1 MLTGRSL
8 PRRSVV
14 ILTAFCVL
22 GAVVTA
28 GALAAQKAPAP
39 KINPIFAYKKKDRTA
54 YLYACAR
61 REGEVTLYTSTSAMD
76 PTLKP
81 AFQKRFPGVKL
92 NTYIATAQLVSKIRQ
107 EEAAGTH
114 TFDVYND
121 AMGNLS
127 RNSQYFQPFWSPYMA
142 QVRPGL
148 SSPYFLATN
157 GYVYNGLYYNP
168 NLVSAS
174 EVPKSYQDLLKPQYK
189 GRIYMGI
196 DTQAAILT
204 GLLQFV
210 YGRDYY
216 LKLADQVRVVNTSG
230 RGIADQIIA
239 GTIPMG
245 IQLSSSYYKRDY
257 LNNGAPLRLQV
268 FNPMFGTFQAS
279 SISKFTD
286 KPCASMLLVDWLN
299 SRAGNGAQPIFA
311 DLGNAL
317 PWKGADILPFTIQ
330 GNQLPQKN
338 WKIYYQNS
346 REIQKKLGFKNWTQ
360 LYAYWS
366 KQYAQH
372 FING

>member
-1 MLTGRSL
+1 MT
-8 PRRSVV
+8 
-14 ILTAFCVL
+14 
-22 GAVVTA
+22 
-28 GALAAQKAPAP
+28 
-39 KINPIFAYKKKDRTA
+39 
-54 YLYACAR
+54 
-61 REGEVTLYTSTSAMD
+61 
-76 PTLKP
+76 
-81 AFQKRFPGVKL
+81 
-92 NTYIATAQLVSKIRQ
+92 QL
-107 EEAAGTH
+107 
-114 TFDVYND
+114 
-121 AMGNLS
+121 
-127 RNSQYFQPFWSPYMA
+127 
-142 QVRPGL
+142 RPGL
-148 SSPYFLATN
+148 SSPYFLASN

-239 GTIPMG
+239 GTIPIG

-268 FNPMFGTFQAS
+268 FNPMFGTYQAS

-317 PWKGADILPFTIQ
+317 PWKGADILPFTVQ